1 RLLQRARSV
10 AGPDDAV
17 ATTFSAKKTTTSSS
31 ARRRGSPPRAA
42 GTTAAAAPHLPVA
55 SRSSLLIRLGYSSVE
70 RPRPHVAP
78 STASLSH
85 LLVSRHALAPLTGRR
100 RHCGVTG
107 ADLVAIYL
115 CFLIFD
121 LGASLWPHLLI
132 S

>member
-1 RLLQRARSV
+1 MELLF
-10 AGPDDAV
+10 
-17 ATTFSAKKTTTSSS
+17 ATGQKRRCS
-31 ARRRGSPPRAA
+31 RRRPSHDFLLKKKNFLFRSPPRLPLR
-42 GTTAAAAPHLPVA
+42 APPVRPPLRRPTSPPA
-55 SRSSLLIRLGYSSVE
+55 SRSSLLTRLGYSSVE

-100 RHCGVTG
+100 RPCVTG

-121 LGASLWPHLLI
+121 LDFQQIRTA
-132 S
+132 